1 METSLE
7 SESVEPLIDFL
18 AFLVQKLRPK
28 INKIINYQI
37 FDLFVILL
45 CLGHNFW
52 TQNTSKSSIVSK
64 ESDFSLVSKKNL
76 SEILPS
82 SSLDLGPDEV
92 GQKGLKQLNLWH
104 HSQKKN
110 NTKIFF
116 WLQMWKLVESFE
128 GFKSSLAQLSA
139 ETFLCKNI
147 CKLLDF
153 SLNPPEAK
161 VLNK

>member
-45 CLGHNFW
+45 FLGHNFW

-82 SSLDLGPDEV
+82 TS
-92 GQKGLKQLNLWH
+92 
-104 HSQKKN
+104 
-110 NTKIFF
+110 
-116 WLQMWKLVESFE
+116 
-128 GFKSSLAQLSA
+128 
-139 ETFLCKNI
+139 
-147 CKLLDF
+147 
-153 SLNPPEAK
+153 
-161 VLNK
+161 